1 VTPVAELSI
10 VAPSEHRR
18 SIMGMREGYQE
29 RIVACL
35 KDLNAKLVTLKAEAG
50 PAMARFKQTSRA
62 AWKEAKPGMAQAWR
76 ELRSAVQK
84 AWAKVKEIQHERRS
98 RDT

>member
-1 VTPVAELSI
+1 
-10 VAPSEHRR
+10 
-18 SIMGMREGYQE
+18 MREAYQE
-29 RIVACL
+29 RIAARL
-35 KDLNAKLVTLKAEAG
+35 KDLNAKLVDLKAKAG
-50 PAMARFKQTSRA
+50 PVTARLKETSKA
-62 AWKEAKPGMAQAWR
+62 AWKEAKPGMEQAWR